1 MVRLPLPYSKLL
13 GFSHRTLLAEWEKPP
28 SFKPVA
34 GTTKIHRA
42 CERRT
47 GHDRRNAPKGRCHG
61 RRDSRRGAL
70 LGLDSQQGRRRA
82 RVLGALRDAGVN
94 LIAFWRYKH
103 GPGRAQLEFIPEDGV
118 TFVAAAKQARLKL
131 RNVRCLEALRYR
143 QSLCRR
149 RRQ

>member
-61 RRDSRRGAL
+61 RRDFASWSSTRPQFSTRSAREPVL
-70 LGLDSQQGRRRA
+70 SELYAMRA
-82 RVLGALRDAGVN
+82 RTPSHSGGTWPCAHPSRGRCVLYRDLEEKLKEPARNSFRGLR
-94 LIAFWRYKH
+94 LIA
-103 GPGRAQLEFIPEDGV
+103 
-118 TFVAAAKQARLKL
+118 
-131 RNVRCLEALRYR
+131 
-143 QSLCRR
+143 
-149 RRQ
+149 

>member
-70 LGLDSQQGRRRA
+70 LGLDSQQGRRRSPCYLSA
-82 RVLGALRDAGVN
+82 CEKWMLVLSYFDEPL
-94 LIAFWRYKH
+94 F
-103 GPGRAQLEFIPEDGV
+103 Q
-118 TFVAAAKQARLKL
+118 T
-131 RNVRCLEALRYR
+131 
-143 QSLCRR
+143 
-149 RRQ
+149 